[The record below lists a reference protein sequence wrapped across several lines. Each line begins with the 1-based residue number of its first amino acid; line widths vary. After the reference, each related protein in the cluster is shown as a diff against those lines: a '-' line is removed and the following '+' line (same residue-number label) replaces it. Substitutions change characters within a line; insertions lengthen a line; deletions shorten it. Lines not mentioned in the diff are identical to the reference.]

1 MRSSATRWPI
11 LAISVACTA
20 LALSSQGLIARWN
33 GDFLQVTPI
42 NLHFLTGKALDRLHD
57 GASVPFAFQLSLY
70 PIPRTVQYQ
79 RSLARFIISY
89 DLWTERFK
97 VVQLGATRKAVAN
110 LAPGAAEAWCVSQM
124 GLPVAGIRADTDLLL
139 RLDIRAE
146 DSPPRSPVVSE
157 TGFSLS
163 SLIKVFSEMPRS
175 AAQEWNAE
183 TAPFRLNSLRQ

>member
-1 MRSSATRWPI
+1 MRSSATRCPI

-33 GDFLQVTPI
+33 GDLLQVTPI
-42 NLHFLTGKALDRLHD
+42 NLHFLTGKALERLHN
-57 GASVPFAFQLSLY
+57 GASVPFAFQLSIY
-70 PIPRTVQYQ
+70 SIPRTVQLQ
-79 RSLARFIISY
+79 RSLASFVISY
-89 DLWTERFK
+89 DLWAERFK
-97 VVQLGATRKAVAN
+97 VVQLGPSRRAIAN

-124 GLPVAGIRADTDLLL
+124 SLSAVGIPVDRDLLL

-157 TGFSLS
+157 TGFNLS
-163 SLIKVFSEMPRS
+163 TLIKVFSEMPHS

-183 TAPFRLNSLRQ
+183 TVPFRLNSLRQ

>member
-79 RSLARFIISY
+79 RSL
-89 DLWTERFK
+89 D
-97 VVQLGATRKAVAN
+97 RK
-110 LAPGAAEAWCVSQM
+110 S
-124 GLPVAGIRADTDLLL
+124 T
-139 RLDIRAE
+139 
-146 DSPPRSPVVSE
+146 
-157 TGFSLS
+157 
-163 SLIKVFSEMPRS
+163 
-175 AAQEWNAE
+175 
-183 TAPFRLNSLRQ
+183 RLNSSHLVISYAVFCL

>member
-97 VVQLGATRKAVAN
+97 VVQSGATRKAVAN
-110 LAPGAAEAWCVSQM
+110 LAPGAAETWCVSQ
-124 GLPVAGIRADTDLLL
+124 
-139 RLDIRAE
+139 
-146 DSPPRSPVVSE
+146 
-157 TGFSLS
+157 
-163 SLIKVFSEMPRS
+163 
-175 AAQEWNAE
+175 
-183 TAPFRLNSLRQ
+183 